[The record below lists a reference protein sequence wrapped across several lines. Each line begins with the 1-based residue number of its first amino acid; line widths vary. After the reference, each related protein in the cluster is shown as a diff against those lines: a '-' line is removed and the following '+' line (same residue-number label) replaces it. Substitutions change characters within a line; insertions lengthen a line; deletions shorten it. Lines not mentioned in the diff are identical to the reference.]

1 MPAIA
6 AEEAERNRKSGTET
20 GASHNAAAPERNMSP
35 APMACF
41 ASRKRSPY
49 RPRNK
54 SAGYKTI
61 RQTAVKKHCAP
72 TLPPQGKR
80 SNNQKHTP
88 SSNPPRQA
96 EAKEASKKRKGSK
109 RKTPK
114 RQERNSI
121 NQVEKKISLQKKIS
135 LFLFHCKPF
144 FPTHPLPYVLPRTAP
159 IPCVLSSFYVQYR
172 KYKPIIQ
179 AAGSSM
185 KLEKSGQRAKMDIS
199 IKSI

>member
-49 RPRNK
+49 RPRTK
-54 SAGYKTI
+54 AQDIKHPSDGC
-61 RQTAVKKHCAP
+61 KKHCAP
-72 TLPPQGKR
+72 ILPLQGKR

-88 SSNPPRQA
+88 SSNLPRQA
-96 EAKEASKKRKGSK
+96 EAKEASKKRKDSK
-109 RKTPK
+109 RKPPK

>member
-1 MPAIA
+1 MLCQQKEKPVQA
-6 AEEAERNRKSGTET
+6 K
-20 GASHNAAAPERNMSP
+20 
-35 APMACF
+35 
-41 ASRKRSPY
+41 
-49 RPRNK
+49 NK

-61 RQTAVKKHCAP
+61 RQTAVKNIVPQSCRCKENAP
-72 TLPPQGKR
+72 IIRNIPRLPIFPGR
-80 SNNQKHTP
+80 
-88 SSNPPRQA
+88 R
-96 EAKEASKKRKGSK
+96 KKRKDSK
-109 RKTPK
+109 RKPPK

>member
-1 MPAIA
+1 MLCQQKEKPVQA
-6 AEEAERNRKSGTET
+6 K
-20 GASHNAAAPERNMSP
+20 
-35 APMACF
+35 
-41 ASRKRSPY
+41 
-49 RPRNK
+49 NK

-61 RQTAVKKHCAP
+61 RQTAVKNIVPQSCRCKENAP
-72 TLPPQGKR
+72 IIRNIPNL
-80 SNNQKHTP
+80 
-88 SSNPPRQA
+88 PRQA
-96 EAKEASKKRKGSK
+96 EAKEASKKRKDSK
-109 RKTPK
+109 RKPPK